1 MCMCMSA
8 ITTTVILILFL
19 LIPLLSHYH
28 YYSLFEIRD
37 LSSMHHTSPIVSADT
52 LQHSALPHPI
62 SSTST
67 ATTTSSDPT
76 SLTALQSL
84 AVTGANFGLR
94 DVLSIT
100 TAKQTALHTTM
111 LNTLHHN
118 NNSTTNNTGS
128 NNSDVSNKLS
138 PSIDQWAALATI
150 SHVEVSSSACIVI
163 PYCWVYSEI
172 FY

>member
-1 MCMCMSA
+1 M
-8 ITTTVILILFL
+8 
-19 LIPLLSHYH
+19 YYR

-67 ATTTSSDPT
+67 ATTTSSDHATT

-118 NNSTTNNTGS
+118 NNSTTNNTTGS

-138 PSIDQWAALATI
+138 PSIDQWTALATI

-163 PYCWVYSEI
+163 PY
-172 FY
+172 